1 MIRCQNDHRVL
12 QAAAVFEIGKQP
24 TQLIV
29 ALLDQSHVGRDYLLA
44 DLFFL
49 KGLRNLI
56 ALIGAKHRMGVILLD
71 RVALGGG
78 HMAGVIHIVIGRWHD
93 IGPMRFDITDMGH
106 PRRLSI
112 PRLHEFDRLA
122 GQPRRFAMFFG
133 NIGRFIGILE
143 DPTAGNL
150 FAIHTSIGKISPWV
164 LRLVAL
170 RFEIFIVG

>member
-1 MIRCQNDHRVL
+1 M
-12 QAAAVFEIGKQP
+12 
-24 TQLIV
+24 
-29 ALLDQSHVGRDYLLA
+29 A

-122 GQPRRFAMFFG
+122 GQPRRFAMLFG
-133 NIGRFIGILE
+133 NIGRFIGIFE

-150 FAIHTSIGKISPWV
+150 FAIHASIGKISPWV

-170 RFEIFIVG
+170 GFEIFIIG